1 MNKKGKD
8 KSIKQLIDRCI
19 MFIACSLVAIMTFSV
34 FTNTMAIGITVL
46 TPLTFILV
54 VLFFLRTFI

>member
-8 KSIKQLIDRCI
+8 KSVKQLIDRCI

-34 FTNTMAIGITVL
+34 FTNTMAIVL